1 MHVEKLRHPQPK
13 PPSRRQ
19 WQNDGYKHL
28 LAGIVVSERLVTYM
42 TTPAEEPAAL
52 ISDRELRLLNVG
64 AGLELS
70 PDGSEPLSYSARLWA
85 QLSLPYRDPGP
96 VPEWVRRNNSIT
108 LSISPGMTTAKDGS
122 RRPAYPFG
130 VIPRYLM
137 TWMTT
142 EAVRT
147 GSRQLHLGPSLS
159 KFLRSLGMNSSGASS
174 ARALDQLHRLAVA
187 NMNIE
192 DLRTSGDRWGIAGAN
207 FNVASRYELWFSK
220 DPAKA
225 PSDILGSTITLS
237 EDFYRSVLEAPVPLR
252 PEALRALSG
261 SPMRLDL
268 YAWLVYRLKY
278 LERPTTVSWGQL
290 AGQFGA
296 DYKVKRQFKAAFEKN
311 LREVLVLYP
320 QAKTLVTETGIR
332 LLPSAEHIPDRKLRA
347 I

>member
-1 MHVEKLRHPQPK
+1 
-13 PPSRRQ
+13 
-19 WQNDGYKHL
+19 
-28 LAGIVVSERLVTYM
+28 M
-42 TTPAEEPAAL
+42 TTAAEEPAHL
-52 ISDRELRLLNVG
+52 ISSRQLQLLNVG
-64 AGLELS
+64 SALELS
-70 PDGSEPLSYSARLWA
+70 PDGSASLNYSARLWA
-85 QLSLPYRDPGP
+85 QLSLPYRDPGN
-96 VPEWVRRNNSIT
+96 VPEWIRRNNSIT
-108 LSISPGMTTAKDGS
+108 LSITPGMATARDGS
-122 RRPAYPFG
+122 RRPVYPFG

-147 GSRQLHLGPSLS
+147 QSRHLHLGRSLAT
-159 KFLRSLGMNSSGASS
+159 FLRGLGMNSSGASS
-174 ARALDQLHRLAVA
+174 SRVLDQLHRLAVA

-192 DLRTSGDRWGIAGAN
+192 DLRERSDRWGLAGAN

-220 DPAKA
+220 DTTKA
-225 PSDILGSTITLS
+225 PDDILGSTITLS

-278 LERPTTVSWGQL
+278 LERPTTVSWAQL

-296 DYKVKRQFKAAFEKN
+296 DYKVRRQFKAAFEKN

-320 QAKTLVTETGIR
+320 QAKTLVLGSGLR
-332 LLPSAEHIPDRKLRA
+332 LMPSPAHIPDRKLRA